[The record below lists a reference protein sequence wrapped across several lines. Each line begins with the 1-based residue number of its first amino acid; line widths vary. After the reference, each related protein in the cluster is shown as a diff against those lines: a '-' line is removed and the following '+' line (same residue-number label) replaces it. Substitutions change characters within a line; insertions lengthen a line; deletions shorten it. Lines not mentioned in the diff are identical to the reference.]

1 MPGDDVKQALPKRDG
16 RSKPRGHV
24 VCPGDPMPNHEYRVR
39 PAPDRA
45 AKTRDKD
52 DDGYAR
58 ALADALNAEARQ
70 GWEFVRAETLPMRER
85 VGLTGSRMGFRT
97 LLVFRRPREGRDHD
111 ATRAALKLLENRT
124 DSAV

>member
-1 MPGDDVKQALPKRDG
+1 MPD
-16 RSKPRGHV
+16 
-24 VCPGDPMPNHEYRVR
+24 NEYRVR

-58 ALADALNAEARQ
+58 ALADVLNAEARL
-70 GWEFVRAETLPMRER
+70 GWEFLRAETLPMKER
-85 VGLTGSRMGFRT
+85 TGLTGTRMGFRT
-97 LLVFRRPREGRDHD
+97 MLVFRRARTADVHD

-124 DSAV
+124 DVTG